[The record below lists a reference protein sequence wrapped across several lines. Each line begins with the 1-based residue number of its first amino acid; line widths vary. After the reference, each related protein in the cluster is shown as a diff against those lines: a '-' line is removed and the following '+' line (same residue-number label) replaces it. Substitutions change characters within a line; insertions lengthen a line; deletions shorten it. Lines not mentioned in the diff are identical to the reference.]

1 MNDMNSLSHTKW
13 ECKYHIVF
21 APKYRRK
28 VFYGEKRVE
37 IGKILSLIG
46 VALILCM
53 FASAAS
59 AETKIKLNTSW
70 GENSSV
76 QTAALRFGELLAE
89 KSGGK
94 YSVKV
99 YPSNQ
104 LASGNQQTAVEM
116 VQYGDIEMS
125 MFGMTVLSFLDDR
138 LAVVNMP
145 FLINSTE
152 EADRYIYDENAESR
166 KALDDILAENG
177 MISVAFGEAGFRQIT
192 NSKREIRKP
201 EDLKGLKIRVLGT
214 CPMFFDLYGQLG
226 ADPTAM
232 NMSEVFSRA
241 LSMVRKMLWIRRSP
255 IV

>member
-21 APKYRRK
+21 VPKYRRK

-104 LASGNQQTAVEM
+104 LASGNQQTAV
-116 VQYGDIEMS
+116 
-125 MFGMTVLSFLDDR
+125 
-138 LAVVNMP
+138 VNMP

-152 EADRYIYDENAESR
+152 EAERYIYDENAESR
-166 KALDDILAENG
+166 KALDDILAENS

-192 NSKREIRKP
+192 NIKREIRKP

>member
-1 MNDMNSLSHTKW
+1 MK
-13 ECKYHIVF
+13 
-21 APKYRRK
+21 
-28 VFYGEKRVE
+28 KRFV
-37 IGKILSLIG
+37 SLIG

-116 VQYGDIEMS
+116 VQYGDIEC
-125 MFGMTVLSFLDDR
+125 R
-138 LAVVNMP
+138 CLA
-145 FLINSTE
+145 
-152 EADRYIYDENAESR
+152 
-166 KALDDILAENG
+166 
-177 MISVAFGEAGFRQIT
+177 
-192 NSKREIRKP
+192 
-201 EDLKGLKIRVLGT
+201 
-214 CPMFFDLYGQLG
+214 
-226 ADPTAM
+226 
-232 NMSEVFSRA
+232 
-241 LSMVRKMLWIRRSP
+241 
-255 IV
+255 

>member
-1 MNDMNSLSHTKW
+1 MKEREENEYK
-13 ECKYHIVF
+13 
-21 APKYRRK
+21 
-28 VFYGEKRVE
+28 KRFV
-37 IGKILSLIG
+37 SLIG

-59 AETKIKLNTSW
+59 AEIKIKLNTSW

-104 LASGNQQTAVEM
+104 LASGNQQTAV
-116 VQYGDIEMS
+116 
-125 MFGMTVLSFLDDR
+125 
-138 LAVVNMP
+138 VNMP

-152 EADRYIYDENAESR
+152 EAERYIYDENAESR
-166 KALDDILAENG
+166 KALDDILAENS

-192 NSKREIRKP
+192 NIKREIRKP